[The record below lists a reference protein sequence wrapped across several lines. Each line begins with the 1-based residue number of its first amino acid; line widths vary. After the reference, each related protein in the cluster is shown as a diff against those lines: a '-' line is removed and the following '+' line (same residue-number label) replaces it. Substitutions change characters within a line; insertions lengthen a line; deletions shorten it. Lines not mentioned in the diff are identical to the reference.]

1 MGSKAQTNI
10 MTVKSLIIAFV
21 LIFAIDFSNSK
32 VATNRPTVSQ
42 YPPTSTYPPS
52 SMTKSSFP
60 PSSSTYHS
68 STYPPSSTTKSS
80 FPPSSNTYHSITYP
94 PSSTTKPSF
103 PPTTS
108 TSSTSFSTTTH
119 SDQGCSNVNLSFSS
133 GGYFPDGRITC
144 YQENGTEFQL
154 HNEGTINSN
163 DVVLIAP
170 GVSCIFLSS
179 GHLSDGLVMEF
190 FCDENKWRVSVIQV

>member
-42 YPPTSTYPPS
+42 YPPT
-52 SMTKSSFP
+52 
-60 PSSSTYHS
+60 

-144 YQENGTEFQL
+144 YQENGTEF
-154 HNEGTINSN
+154 
-163 DVVLIAP
+163 
-170 GVSCIFLSS
+170 
-179 GHLSDGLVMEF
+179 
-190 FCDENKWRVSVIQV
+190 

>member
-1 MGSKAQTNI
+1 MGSKVQTNI
-10 MTVKSLIIAFV
+10 MTAKSLLIALV
-21 LIFAIDFSNSK
+21 LILELNVSNSEE
-32 VATNRPTVSQ
+32 ATSRPTVSQ
-42 YPPTSTYPPS
+42 SSSFSTYYPTSTPTTPTSTATTSAYLTSTATTSTYPPTST
-52 SMTKSSFP
+52 
-60 PSSSTYHS
+60 
-68 STYPPSSTTKSS
+68 
-80 FPPSSNTYHSITYP
+80 
-94 PSSTTKPSF
+94 
-103 PPTTS
+103 
-108 TSSTSFSTTTH
+108 TSSTSFPTTSH

-154 HNEGTINSN
+154 IDEGSSDSKEVI
-163 DVVLIAP
+163 LIEP

>member
-1 MGSKAQTNI
+1 MGSKVQTNI
-10 MTVKSLIIAFV
+10 MTAKSLLIALV
-21 LIFAIDFSNSK
+21 LILELNVSNSEE
-32 VATNRPTVSQ
+32 ATSRPTVSQ
-42 YPPTSTYPPS
+42 SSSFSTYYSTSTPTTPTSTATTSTYPPTST
-52 SMTKSSFP
+52 
-60 PSSSTYHS
+60 
-68 STYPPSSTTKSS
+68 
-80 FPPSSNTYHSITYP
+80 
-94 PSSTTKPSF
+94 
-103 PPTTS
+103 
-108 TSSTSFSTTTH
+108 TSSTSFPTTSH

-154 HNEGTINSN
+154 NDEGSSDSKEVI
-163 DVVLIAP
+163 LIEP

>member
-1 MGSKAQTNI
+1 MGSKVQTNI
-10 MTVKSLIIAFV
+10 MTVKSLLISLV
-21 LIFAIDFSNSK
+21 LILELNVSNSE
-32 VATNRPTVSQ
+32 VATSRPTVSQ
-42 YPPTSTYPPS
+42 SSSFSTYYPTSTPITAITASVTYPPTSTS
-52 SMTKSSFP
+52 K
-60 PSSSTYHS
+60 STYPA
-68 STYPPSSTTKSS
+68 STYPPYSTTR
-80 FPPSSNTYHSITYP
+80 
-94 PSSTTKPSF
+94 STF
-103 PPTTS
+103 PPTS
-108 TSSTSFSTTTH
+108 TTSFQTTSH

-154 HNEGTINSN
+154 NNEDTSNSK
-163 DVVLIAP
+163 DVILIEP

>member
-1 MGSKAQTNI
+1 MGSKVQTNI
-10 MTVKSLIIAFV
+10 MTAKSLLIALV
-21 LIFAIDFSNSK
+21 LILELNVSNSEE
-32 VATNRPTVSQ
+32 ATSRPTVSQ
-42 YPPTSTYPPS
+42 SSSFSTYYSTSTATTSSYLTSTATTSTYPPTST
-52 SMTKSSFP
+52 
-60 PSSSTYHS
+60 
-68 STYPPSSTTKSS
+68 
-80 FPPSSNTYHSITYP
+80 
-94 PSSTTKPSF
+94 
-103 PPTTS
+103 
-108 TSSTSFSTTTH
+108 TSSTSFPTTSH

-154 HNEGTINSN
+154 NDEGSSDSKEVI
-163 DVVLIAP
+163 LIEP

>member
-1 MGSKAQTNI
+1 MGSKVQTNI
-10 MTVKSLIIAFV
+10 MTVKSLLIAFV
-21 LIFAIDFSNSK
+21 LILELNVSNSE
-32 VATNRPTVSQ
+32 VATSRPTVPQSSSFSTYYPTSTSTSTPITAITAITTSTTNT
-42 YPPTSTYPPS
+42 YPPTSSTPS
-52 SMTKSSFP
+52 TSF
-60 PSSSTYHS
+60 
-68 STYPPSSTTKSS
+68 
-80 FPPSSNTYHSITYP
+80 
-94 PSSTTKPSF
+94 
-103 PPTTS
+103 PTTS
-108 TSSTSFSTTTH
+108 H

-154 HNEGTINSN
+154 NNEDTSNSKE
-163 DVVLIAP
+163 VILIEP

>member
-1 MGSKAQTNI
+1 MGSKVQTNI
-10 MTVKSLIIAFV
+10 MTVKSLLISLV
-21 LIFAIDFSNSK
+21 LILELNVSNSE
-32 VATNRPTVSQ
+32 VATSRPTVSQ
-42 YPPTSTYPPS
+42 SSSFSTYYPTSTSTSTPITAITTSTSHTYPPTSSTPS
-52 SMTKSSFP
+52 TSF
-60 PSSSTYHS
+60 
-68 STYPPSSTTKSS
+68 
-80 FPPSSNTYHSITYP
+80 
-94 PSSTTKPSF
+94 
-103 PPTTS
+103 PTTS
-108 TSSTSFSTTTH
+108 H

-154 HNEGTINSN
+154 DYEDTSNSKE
-163 DVVLIAP
+163 VILIEP

>member
-10 MTVKSLIIAFV
+10 VTVKSLIIAFI

-52 SMTKSSFP
+52 STTRSSFP
-60 PSSSTYHS
+60 PTST
-68 STYPPSSTTKSS
+68 
-80 FPPSSNTYHSITYP
+80 
-94 PSSTTKPSF
+94 
-103 PPTTS
+103 

-154 HNEGTINSN
+154 HNDGSTNSK
-163 DVVLIAP
+163 DVILVEP

-190 FCDENKWRVSVIQV
+190 FCA

>member
-1 MGSKAQTNI
+1 MGSKVQTNI
-10 MTVKSLIIAFV
+10 MTVKSLLISLV
-21 LIFAIDFSNSK
+21 LILELNVSNSK
-32 VATNRPTVSQ
+32 VATSRPTVSQ
-42 YPPTSTYPPS
+42 SSSFSTYYPTSTSISTTSTSTPVTAITASHPTSTYPPTS
-52 SMTKSSFP
+52 STPSTSFP
-60 PSSSTYHS
+60 TTSPLY
-68 STYPPSSTTKSS
+68 STTKSS
-80 FPPSSNTYHSITYP
+80 FPPT
-94 PSSTTKPSF
+94 STTSF
-103 PPTTS
+103 PTTS
-108 TSSTSFSTTTH
+108 H

-154 HNEGTINSN
+154 DYEDTSNSKEFI
-163 DVVLIAP
+163 LIEP

>member
-1 MGSKAQTNI
+1 MGSKVQTNI
-10 MTVKSLIIAFV
+10 MTVKSLLIALV
-21 LIFAIDFSNSK
+21 LILELNVSNSE
-32 VATNRPTVSQ
+32 VATSRPIVSQ
-42 YPPTSTYPPS
+42 SSSFSTYYPTSTPITAITASVTYPPTSSTPS
-52 SMTKSSFP
+52 TSF
-60 PSSSTYHS
+60 
-68 STYPPSSTTKSS
+68 
-80 FPPSSNTYHSITYP
+80 
-94 PSSTTKPSF
+94 
-103 PPTTS
+103 PTTS
-108 TSSTSFSTTTH
+108 H

-154 HNEGTINSN
+154 DYQDMSNSKE
-163 DVVLIAP
+163 VILIEP

>member
-1 MGSKAQTNI
+1 MGSKVQTNI
-10 MTVKSLIIAFV
+10 MTAKSLLIALV
-21 LIFAIDFSNSK
+21 LILELNVSNSEE
-32 VATNRPTVSQ
+32 ATSRPTVSQ
-42 YPPTSTYPPS
+42 SSSFSTYYPTSTPTRSTYPPTST
-52 SMTKSSFP
+52 
-60 PSSSTYHS
+60 
-68 STYPPSSTTKSS
+68 
-80 FPPSSNTYHSITYP
+80 
-94 PSSTTKPSF
+94 
-103 PPTTS
+103 
-108 TSSTSFSTTTH
+108 TSSTSFPTTSH

-154 HNEGTINSN
+154 NDEGSSDSKEVI
-163 DVVLIAP
+163 LIEP

>member
-42 YPPTSTYPPS
+42 S
-52 SMTKSSFP
+52 SLT
-60 PSSSTYHS
+60 
-68 STYPPSSTTKSS
+68 STYPPSSTTRSS
-80 FPPSSNTYHSITYP
+80 FPPSSGTYHSITYT

-103 PPTTS
+103 PPTSTTTS
-108 TSSTSFSTTTH
+108 TFFSTTTS

-133 GGYFPDGRITC
+133 GC
-144 YQENGTEFQL
+144 Y
-154 HNEGTINSN
+154 
-163 DVVLIAP
+163 
-170 GVSCIFLSS
+170 
-179 GHLSDGLVMEF
+179 
-190 FCDENKWRVSVIQV
+190 